1 MAEIPVERKDGGGI
15 PWWVWLVLAAIAA
28 ALLIWWATAGDE
40 EEVVTE
46 PVSTEAGLEP
56 TAEPVAAAGELTI
69 TNILASP
76 EAYVGRDDFSGELNV
91 AEVPTDRGFWVE
103 DQGQRLFAL
112 IIDEPR
118 EVTKDINAGQ
128 RLRISQGMIRDQ
140 SFLPDMPGRP
150 LDPGTQRIIEEQ
162 DAYLVV
168 DEDNI
173 EILSRG

>member
-1 MAEIPVERKDGGGI
+1 MAEIPVERKRNLT
-15 PWWVWLVLAAIAA
+15 WLWVILALLLIAA
-28 ALLIWWATAGDE
+28 LIWWATAGDE
-40 EEVVTE
+40 EVVTE
-46 PVSTEAGLEP
+46 PVGTEAGLEP
-56 TAEPVAAAGELTI
+56 TAEPVPAAGELTI
-69 TNILASP
+69 ANILASP
-76 EAYVGRDDFSGELNV
+76 EAYVGRDDFSGEVNV
-91 AEVPTDRGFWVE
+91 PEVPTDRGFWVE

-118 EVTKDINAGQ
+118 EVPKDINAGQ

-150 LDPGTQRIIEEQ
+150 LEANTLRIIQEQ
-162 DAYLVV
+162 DVYLVV